1 MSELISF
8 LYEYITSREK
18 CFETDDS
25 DDFPIKELEIR
36 DPSIELLNQLLCEE
50 EYEYAARNDN
60 IIAID
65 INRGLM
71 MTHQK
76 RELRRKMFRAY

>member
-1 MSELISF
+1 MLLVKV
-8 LYEYITSREK
+8 LYKYITSREK

-36 DPSIELLNQLLCEE
+36 DPSIELLKQLLCEKE
-50 EYEYAARNDN
+50 CTARNDN

-71 MTHQK
+71 MRHQK
-76 RELRRKMFRAY
+76 RELGRKMFVAY